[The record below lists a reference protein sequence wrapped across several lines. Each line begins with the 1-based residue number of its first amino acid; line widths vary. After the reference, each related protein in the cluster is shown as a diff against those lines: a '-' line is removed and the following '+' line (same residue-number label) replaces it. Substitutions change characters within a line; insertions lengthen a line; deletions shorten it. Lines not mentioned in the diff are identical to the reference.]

1 MENQKSGIFE
11 LSRAEIGTEE
21 MIPVTDTVLE
31 NVVIMKNNPNF
42 VKEVEKPRKKT
53 SL

>member
-1 MENQKSGIFE
+1 MKR
-11 LSRAEIGTEE
+11 RAEIGTEE

-31 NVVIMKNNPNF
+31 NVVIMKNNPNY